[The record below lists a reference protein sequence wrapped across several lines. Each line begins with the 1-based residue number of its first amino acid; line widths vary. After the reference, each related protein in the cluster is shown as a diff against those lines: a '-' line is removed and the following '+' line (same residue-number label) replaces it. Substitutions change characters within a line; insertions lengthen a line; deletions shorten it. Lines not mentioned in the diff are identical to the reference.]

1 MTRIFLFDVDGTL
14 TPPRQPMNSHFAE
27 YFDEFSR
34 SENVFLISG
43 SDYAKI
49 KEQVPINILLNC
61 QGVFG
66 CSGAEYVENDV
77 AIYRKE
83 HEFPEALLEQ
93 VSAFIDDSPYS
104 KRCGNHVEHRPGMLN
119 VSVIGRDATLDQRK
133 HYHEWDMLHDE
144 RYRFANKL
152 VETFAGYEASCGGEI
167 SIDIGID
174 IVPTGWNKSVVKHEV
189 LEKFPDSSLIFFGD
203 RMGAQG
209 NDKPLADV
217 LNTPSGKHSAISVD
231 NYKDTWIHLRHFSG
245 AQPINA
251 STSAFENEKR
261 VYCST
266 VH

>member
-1 MTRIFLFDVDGTL
+1 
-14 TPPRQPMNSHFAE
+14 
-27 YFDEFSR
+27 
-34 SENVFLISG
+34 
-43 SDYAKI
+43 
-49 KEQVPINILLNC
+49 
-61 QGVFG
+61 
-66 CSGAEYVENDV
+66 
-77 AIYRKE
+77 
-83 HEFPEALLEQ
+83 
-93 VSAFIDDSPYS
+93 
-104 KRCGNHVEHRPGMLN
+104 
-119 VSVIGRDATLDQRK
+119 
-133 HYHEWDMLHDE
+133 
-144 RYRFANKL
+144 
-152 VETFAGYEASCGGEI
+152 
-167 SIDIGID
+167 
-174 IVPTGWNKSVVKHEV
+174 VKHEV